1 VETGAATL
9 SHQLQPAHQSSPGL
23 PTRQAVPLGLL
34 FFSFSTFP
42 GTQNKKIEKK
52 LGKKSFFFAQLISWF
67 LLLYPVKRQVC

>member
-9 SHQLQPAHQSSPGL
+9 SHQLQPAQPSSPGL

-42 GTQNKKIEKK
+42 DTHNKKIENKFEK
-52 LGKKSFFFAQLISWF
+52 RFSFAQLISWF
-67 LLLYPVKRQVC
+67 LL